1 MRREG
6 SKDRPHTDRTLVA
19 RFGPL
24 RHKRV
29 MTGPVVR
36 FAPSPTGRIHIGNA
50 RTALLNA
57 LLARRGG
64 GRFVLRFDDTD
75 AARSDVR
82 YAAAIRDDLAW
93 LGIQP
98 DLEVSQS
105 DRFALYASAAARL
118 QAAGRLYPC
127 WERAETLD
135 RRRKLQAARGL
146 PPVYDRAALGL
157 SEAERAEHIA
167 RGELPYWRFL
177 LDHRTVEWIDGIR
190 GPSRVDCSSLSDP
203 VLRRAD
209 GSWLYTLPSVVDD
222 VALGITDVIRGED
235 HVTNT
240 AVQIQLF
247 ELLGDGVVPRFAHH
261 NLLTTADGEGLSKRL
276 GHLSIGGLRA
286 AGYEALAVAALAV
299 LVGSAEAVR
308 PVESLDALADLVAL
322 DRLSRAP
329 ARFDERD
336 LQALNARTVHGLGF
350 AEVADRLAAAGVGG
364 GEAFWV
370 AVRGNCDRFAD
381 VAGWWTVVTG
391 PVAAP
396 IEDRAFLAEAAALLP
411 ADPFDATSWTVWTEA
426 VKTATGRKGRA
437 LFGPLRLALTGLDH
451 GPELKA
457 LLPLIGRERALAR
470 LIGPPD

>member
-1 MRREG
+1 MGLRV
-6 SKDRPHTDRTLVA
+6 KVA
-19 RFGPL
+19 RLGPV
-24 RHKRV
+24 RHKRG

-75 AARSDVR
+75 AARSELQFAD
-82 YAAAIRDDLAW
+82 AIREDLAW
-93 LGIQP
+93 LGIRP
-98 DLEVSQS
+98 DLVVAQS
-105 DRFALYASAAARL
+105 DRFELYAGAAARL

-127 WERAETLD
+127 WESAETLD

-157 SEAERAEHIA
+157 SEAEKAEYLA
-167 RGELPYWRFL
+167 RGEKPYWRFL
-177 LDHRTVEWIDGIR
+177 LDHRTVEWNDGVR
-190 GPSRVDCSSLSDP
+190 GPSRVDCASLSDP

-247 ELLGDGVVPRFAHH
+247 ELLGDGAVPRFAHH
-261 NLLTTADGEGLSKRL
+261 NLLTTVDGEGLSKRL
-276 GHLSIGGLRA
+276 GHLSIGGLRG
-286 AGYEALAVAALAV
+286 AGYEPLAVAALAV

-308 PVESLDALADLVAL
+308 PVRSLEALADLVSL

-329 ARFDERD
+329 AKFDERD
-336 LQALNARTVHGLGF
+336 LLALNARTVHGLEF
-350 AEVADRLAAAGVGG
+350 ADVADRLAASRIGG
-364 GEAFWV
+364 GEAFWL

-381 VAGWWTVVTG
+381 VARWWSVVTG
-391 PVAAP
+391 PVAAAV
-396 IEDRAFLAEAAALLP
+396 DDSAFLAEAAALLP
-411 ADPFDATSWTVWTEA
+411 AGPFDATTWAVWTDA
-426 VKTATGRKGRA
+426 VKAATGRKGKA
-437 LFGPLRLALTGLDH
+437 LFGPLRQALTGLDH

-457 LLPLIGRERALAR
+457 LLPLIGRDQALAR
-470 LIGPPD
+470 LTGSPG